1 MHQTS
6 SKVMAEQSITIKI
19 GEKTYPLKVSSPEI
33 EQMMRLA
40 AERINE
46 MLAKYNAKFPES
58 SLADKLAFVA
68 LNETASRIAVQNA
81 ELKLRE
87 TVEAFDKELAD
98 YLQKNSK

>member
-1 MHQTS
+1 
-6 SKVMAEQSITIKI
+6 MAEQSITIKI
-19 GEKTYPLKVSSPEI
+19 GEKTYPLKVSSPEV

-81 ELKLRE
+81 ELKVRE

>member
-1 MHQTS
+1 
-6 SKVMAEQSITIKI
+6 MAEQSITIKI
-19 GEKTYPLKVSSPEI
+19 GEKAYPLKVSSPEI

-81 ELKLRE
+81 ELKVRE

>member
-1 MHQTS
+1 
-6 SKVMAEQSITIKI
+6 MAEQSITIKI
-19 GEKTYPLKVSSPEI
+19 GEKTYPLKVSSPEV

-81 ELKLRE
+81 ELKVRE

-98 YLQKNSK
+98 YLQKKSK

>member
-1 MHQTS
+1 
-6 SKVMAEQSITIKI
+6 MAEQSITIKI
-19 GEKTYPLKVSSPEI
+19 GEKTYPLKVTSPEV

-81 ELKLRE
+81 ELKVRE